1 MSQLRCEISYFGML
15 VTVGARH
22 AEKLIREL
30 FEAAGVRIGGS
41 SRYDLRVHDPRFYRR
56 VLTDGNLGLGES
68 YMDGF
73 WDSPA
78 PDEMIERL
86 LRGGVYDRARASP
99 RAVALILSARLLN
112 AQRLARAFEVGRRHY
127 DIGNDLFEAMLDSRM
142 IYSCAYWRNA
152 HSLEE
157 AQLAKLDLV
166 CRKIGLKPGATV
178 LDLGCGWGGF
188 ARYAAEAYGAEV
200 TGLTVSREQAAL
212 AARRC
217 RGLPIEIRLEDY
229 RAARGQFDAVISLG
243 MVEHVGPKNYRTYM
257 EVTHRCLAPHGVALI
272 QTICN
277 NRSARYIDPWMDR
290 YIFPNSVIPSLD
302 QLAVAMQGLFVLE
315 DVHNFGPYYDDTLMA
330 WHANLETQWPSL
342 AARYDA
348 RFRRMWNYYLLSC
361 AASFRTRNHQL
372 LQLVMTPAG
381 SPQPDCRHT

>member
-1 MSQLRCEISYFGML
+1 ML
-15 VTVGARH
+15 AIVGARR
-22 AEKLIREL
+22 AESLIREL
-30 FEAAGVRIGGS
+30 FEAAGVRIDGS
-41 SRYDLRVHDPRFYRR
+41 SRHDLQVHDPRFYRR
-56 VLTDGNLGLGES
+56 VLMDGNLGLGEA

-99 RAVALILSARLLN
+99 RAAALILSARLLN
-112 AQRLARAFEVGRRHY
+112 PQRLARAFEVGRRHY

-166 CRKIGLKPGATV
+166 CRKIGLKPGAKV
-178 LDLGCGWGGF
+178 LELGCGWGGF
-188 ARYAAEAYGAEV
+188 ARYAAEAYGAEI

-229 RAARGQFDAVISLG
+229 RAAYGEFDAVISLG
-243 MVEHVGPKNYRTYM
+243 MLEHVGPKNYRTYM

-277 NRSARYIDPWMDR
+277 NCSARYIDPWMDR

-330 WHANLETQWPSL
+330 WHANLELQWPRL
-342 AARYDA
+342 AARYGP
-348 RFRRMWNYYLLSC
+348 RFRRMWDYYLLSC

>member
-1 MSQLRCEISYFGML
+1 ML
-15 VTVGARH
+15 ALVGARR
-22 AEKLIREL
+22 AETLIREL

-41 SRYDLRVHDPRFYRR
+41 CRHDLEVHDPRFYRR
-56 VLTDGNLGLGES
+56 VLTDGNLGLGEA

-112 AQRLARAFEVGRRHY
+112 SQRLARAFEVGRRHY

-166 CRKIGLKPGATV
+166 CRKIGIKPGAKV
-178 LDLGCGWGGF
+178 LELGCGWGGF

-229 RAARGQFDAVISLG
+229 RAAHGQYDAVISLG
-243 MVEHVGPKNYRTYM
+243 MLEHVGPKNYRTYM
-257 EVTHRCLAPHGVALI
+257 EVTRRCLAPHGVALI

-277 NRSARYIDPWMDR
+277 NCSARYIDPWMDR

-330 WHANLETQWPSL
+330 WHANLEPQWPRL

-348 RFRRMWNYYLLSC
+348 RFRRMWSYYLLSC

-381 SPQPDCRHT
+381 NPQPDCRHT

>member
-1 MSQLRCEISYFGML
+1 ML
-15 VTVGARH
+15 AVVGVRH
-22 AEKLIREL
+22 AETLIREL
-30 FEAAGVRIGGS
+30 FEAADVRIGGS
-41 SRYDLRVHDPRFYRR
+41 SRHDLQVHDPRFYRH

-86 LRGGVYDRARASP
+86 LRGGIYDRARASP
-99 RAVALILSARLLN
+99 RAVALILSALLLN
-112 AQRLARAFEVGRRHY
+112 PQRLARAFEVGRRHY

-152 HSLEE
+152 HDLEE

-166 CRKIGLKPGATV
+166 CRKVGLKPGAKV

-188 ARYAAEAYGAEV
+188 ARYAAEAYGAEI
-200 TGLTVSREQAAL
+200 TGLTVSREQAVL

-229 RAARGQFDAVISLG
+229 RAARGRYDAVISLG
-243 MVEHVGPKNYRTYM
+243 MLEHVGPKNYRTYM
-257 EVTHRCLAPHGVALI
+257 EVSQRCLAPHGVALI

-277 NRSARYIDPWMDR
+277 NCSARYIDPWMDR

-330 WHANLETQWPSL
+330 WHANLEPQWPHL

-348 RFRRMWNYYLLSC
+348 RFRRMWDYYLLSC